1 MGDVMQA
8 LLMLLAVSLVSLGWW
23 TTTLRSFELQAVVGA
38 QLILFGAI
46 FAVLGL
52 LHRQSD
58 ERRN

>member
-1 MGDVMQA
+1 MQA